1 MAIDPSPET
10 LAAGY
15 VKIARS
21 LRPTPRSDANPR
33 HRAASTFLRELAD
46 QGPVE

>member
-10 LAAGY
+10 LATGY

-33 HRAASTFLRELAD
+33 AALTFLRELAD